1 MKLKNGITKLL
12 FLLAAVL
19 STDVLFAQSPGGG
32 SSYLLGGII
41 LVAIVLVLAVVIN
54 VGDNLIGIEAKQSG
68 VNDEDVNLSV
78 FPKLAEIM
86 APKMPAY
93 VGNKRVRVLRRGFS
107 IKLLGEAEK
116 KIESPNVTRFAIQPP
131 NFRGIA
137 PIPKLV
143 PEVGATVK
151 AGDPIFYDKSNPDVF
166 YVAPVSGELIELNRG
181 EKRSITE
188 LVILADKEIQY
199 KSFSAPDINKAGRDE
214 LVAFMKESGAFELI
228 RQRPFDVIADFNAVP
243 RDIFIS
249 TFDTA
254 PLAPDLDFVVEG
266 KGEAFQKGLDV
277 LNKLT
282 DGMVHLGLNANGDT
296 APSSVFTEAKGVE
309 KTWFH
314 GEHPAGNVGIQIH
327 HVAPI
332 NAGEI
337 VWTLGVQDV
346 VTLGTLFAEGKWDT
360 SRVIALT
367 GNELDNPCYVQT
379 YIGANIGELLAGKVS
394 NDNVRYISGD
404 VLSGSKK
411 SPDSYL
417 NFYDDQLTV
426 VEEGDYYETFG
437 WLLPQKSRPSLSKT
451 YPNFLFPNTKYK
463 ADTNT
468 HGEKRAFVV
477 TGQYESVLPMDVY
490 PQQLMKSIIVN
501 DFEKMEGLGIYELIE
516 EDVAICEFVCTSKQ
530 PLQKILR
537 EGMDTMIEQG

>member
-1 MKLKNGITKLL
+1 MKLKNGITRLF
-12 FLLAAVL
+12 FLLAAFL
-19 STDVLFAQSPGGG
+19 STNALLAQTSGSG
-32 SSYLLGGII
+32 SSYLLGSII
-41 LVAIVLVLAVVIN
+41 LVAILLVLAVVVS

-68 VNDEDVNLSV
+68 VKVDDVNLSV
-78 FPKLAEIM
+78 FPRVAEIM
-86 APKMPAY
+86 APKLPSY
-93 VGNKRVRVLRRGFS
+93 VGNNRVKVLRRGFT
-107 IKLLGEAEK
+107 INLLGEPEK
-116 KIESPNVTRFAIQPP
+116 KFETPNVTRYALQPP

-143 PEVGATVK
+143 PEIGSNVK
-151 AGDPIFYDKSNPDVF
+151 AGDPIFYDKSNPDVY

-181 EKRSITE
+181 AKRSISE

-199 KSFSAPDINKAGRDE
+199 KSFSAPDITKASRED
-214 LVAFMKESGAFELI
+214 LVTFMKESGAFELI
-228 RQRPFDVIADFNAVP
+228 RQRPFDIIADFNAVP

-254 PLAPDLDFVVEG
+254 PLAPDLNVVVEG
-266 KGEAFQKGLDV
+266 KGAAFQKGLDV
-277 LNKLT
+277 LNSLT
-282 DGMVHLGLNANGDT
+282 EGMVHLGLNAGGAE
-296 APSSVFTEAKGVE
+296 APSAVFTDAEGVE

-314 GEHPAGNVGIQIH
+314 GEHPTGNVGVQIH

-332 NAGEI
+332 NAGDI

-346 VTLGTLFAEGKWDT
+346 ITLGTLFAEGKWDT
-360 SRVIALT
+360 SRVVALT
-367 GNELDNPCYVQT
+367 GSEVNNPCYVKT
-379 YIGANIGELLAGKVS
+379 YIGAHIGELLAGKVEKE
-394 NDNVRYISGD
+394 NVRYISGD

-411 SPDSYL
+411 TTDSYL
-417 NFYDDQLTV
+417 DFYDDQISV
-426 VEEGDYYETFG
+426 VEEGDYYEAFG

-451 YPNFLFPNTKYK
+451 YPNFLFPDTKFK

-501 DFEKMEGLGIYELIE
+501 DFERMEGLGIYELVE
-516 EDVAICEFVCTSKQ
+516 EDIAICEFVCTSKQ

-537 EGMDTMIEQG
+537 EGMETMLEQG